1 MLFLPTCPINM
12 SPILCRIYKCDI
24 PQWFFEKY
32 NETCVKVHPPEAE
45 IADCNAAIETR
56 LGSCGV
62 IPVVWLFH
70 LETKETNP
78 WSIGPTVFG
87 AKKEHGSGMMD
98 VVITSLLQLDEGG
111 NRSRRTTDVNGQLTF
126 RPPLGQALEYRCFQP
141 IGLRPHCQ
149 RYHLTMIASEFVPS
163 AHGIA

>member
-32 NETCVKVHPPEAE
+32 NETCVKVHPLEAE
-45 IADCNAAIETR
+45 IADCNVAIETR

-78 WSIGPTVFG
+78 WSTGPTVFG
-87 AKKEHGSGMMD
+87 AK
-98 VVITSLLQLDEGG
+98 
-111 NRSRRTTDVNGQLTF
+111 N
-126 RPPLGQALEYRCFQP
+126 
-141 IGLRPHCQ
+141 
-149 RYHLTMIASEFVPS
+149 
-163 AHGIA
+163 